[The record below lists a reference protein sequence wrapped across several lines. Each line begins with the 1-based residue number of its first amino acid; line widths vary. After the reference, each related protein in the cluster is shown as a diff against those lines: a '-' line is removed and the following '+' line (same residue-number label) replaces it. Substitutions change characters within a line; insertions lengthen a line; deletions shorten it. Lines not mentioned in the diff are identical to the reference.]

1 MPNGF
6 RVRVCVGYVCVHV
19 CECLRVLYVHMVL
32 ECARARVSLVFLSLV
47 CLSSAIPDLADFVI
61 YLFFFPPI

>member
-1 MPNGF
+1 
-6 RVRVCVGYVCVHV
+6 
-19 CECLRVLYVHMVL
+19 MVL

-61 YLFFFPPI
+61 YFFFFPPI